1 MRALI
6 LSDIHA
12 NLDALEAVLAA
23 APPHDTVWNLGDSVG
38 YGANP
43 NEVIDRVRAR
53 GVVIVAQALECQHM
67 LPVTQRHCGR
77 LGEGAAAWAAAVM
90 ITPAAEAVDADADIK
105 DVIVDLDLIGAVVV
119 PIVDAG
125 DHGLD
130 RPRVAV

>member
-43 NEVIDRVRAR
+43 NEVIESHSRSL
-53 GVVIVAQALECQHM
+53 GVVFVRGNHDRACCGLLPLDDFNPVATRAAHS
-67 LPVTQRHCGR
+67 GR
-77 LGEGAAAWAAAVM
+77 S
-90 ITPAAEAVDADADIK
+90 
-105 DVIVDLDLIGAVVV
+105 
-119 PIVDAG
+119 
-125 DHGLD
+125 
-130 RPRVAV
+130 RC